1 MHTYTNKKVC
11 KDEYVFG
18 EEFKIEVVYFPTKKI
33 VFLPFLSRC
42 PDCGVRWGGS
52 KTHSPEGE
60 GEYWTIDIDI
70 HTVHIHFSMGAAAR
84 NTGSLAGRCAMGG
97 GGSKEEGGRKEGRK
111 EGEKCHLLFPLPS
124 LAHTGEERKEELPP
138 SPAGITID
146 GRSTYMHYVDHS
158 LLSSQCETCQKILAQ
173 VGKSSKWSH
182 KESSSSSSSVLA
194 PFLLG
199 RGRYYYF
206 SPGFYGRE
214 G

>member
-1 MHTYTNKKVC
+1 M
-11 KDEYVFG
+11 
-18 EEFKIEVVYFPTKKI
+18 P
-33 VFLPFLSRC
+33 
-42 PDCGVRWGGS
+42 W
-52 KTHSPEGE
+52 
-60 GEYWTIDIDI
+60 
-70 HTVHIHFSMGAAAR
+70 
-84 NTGSLAGRCAMGG
+84 GG

-214 G
+214 GWHICTGRRRAAASGGCGGCGGRRVSHPVPPPVDQSPPPPPPPPPTEAKPSSTHTDSGKGKSFSRELSRA

>member
-1 MHTYTNKKVC
+1 M
-11 KDEYVFG
+11 
-18 EEFKIEVVYFPTKKI
+18 P
-33 VFLPFLSRC
+33 
-42 PDCGVRWGGS
+42 WGG
-52 KTHSPEGE
+52 
-60 GEYWTIDIDI
+60 
-70 HTVHIHFSMGAAAR
+70 
-84 NTGSLAGRCAMGG
+84 GRF
-97 GGSKEEGGRKEGRK
+97 ERGGRKEGRK
-111 EGEKCHLLFPLPS
+111 EGKKCHLLFPLSS

-214 G
+214 GWHICTGRRRAAASGGERRLRRAAGLSPRPSPGRPVPSSSSSSSSDGG